1 MSKNEITL
9 AEYRKTLKEMGYQV
23 RTQRNSEFIA
33 AHVTHKES
41 GEKVTGFNVM
51 SPEFRNRHLAFFE
64 YKNSVSIHEDG
75 LDSMRVV

>member
-1 MSKNEITL
+1 MRKIEITL
-9 AEYRKTLKEMGYQV
+9 ADYRKTLKGMGYQV
-23 RTQRNSEFIA
+23 RTQRNSEFIS

-51 SPEFRNRHLAFFE
+51 SPEFRNRHLAFFD